1 MAEQVPNIT
10 VWRDDGPGL
19 SRVMFC
25 ANDPGNAA
33 PVITEIWHEFS
44 HAPSRLGSVHWAR
57 VTRIFE
63 PQNRMLVSLADD
75 TIVNCRIAKGRVPAP
90 VGGMVLI
97 TITAPPREAKPH
109 QAMVGARLVSSLFVL
124 LPGQSGVQQSRA
136 LEPVATDDVVAAVT
150 AIIAAAPFE
159 CGVILR
165 RGSAGMS
172 AAVLTVQL
180 EAMIAEWQTHVAP
193 DALTSAN
200 PKLGCVFDGGTLDR
214 RITRHVSLADIRAT
228 GSDDGVDDAVFDAAY
243 DAAMAVVTT
252 PAVPLPSGGT
262 LWIEPTRALCAID
275 LDSGSGSITS
285 LAAEAPAAIAHHWRL
300 RGLGGLMAVDVP
312 RLPPAAAQKFSADL
326 ARACAS
332 DPRHPDILGR
342 SRGGILECRI
352 PHGAV
357 PLQALMASEE
367 FPMMLALA
375 RTLRMIA
382 RRPMLVAPQ
391 IVISP
396 RMAELLQGPLAPA
409 LASLDRD
416 VSLVVS
422 SDQQQPEVME

>member
-1 MAEQVPNIT
+1 MADKMSNIT
-10 VWRDDGPGL
+10 VWRDDCPGL
-19 SRVMFC
+19 SRVLFW
-25 ANDPGNAA
+25 ANNRGRAIPAVA
-33 PVITEIWHEFS
+33 EVWHEFT

-57 VTRIFE
+57 ITRIFE
-63 PQNRMLVSLADD
+63 TQNRMVLSLADD
-75 TIVNCRIAKGRVPAP
+75 TIVNCRIAKGRAPAP
-90 VGGMVLI
+90 AGGIVLI
-97 TITAPPREAKPH
+97 TITAPPRETKPY

-124 LPGQSGVQQSRA
+124 LPGQRGVQQSRA
-136 LEPVATDDVVAAVT
+136 LEPAPTDDLVSAVT
-150 AIIAAAPFE
+150 AVIAAAPFD

-172 AAVLTVQL
+172 PAALIVQL
-180 EAMIAEWQTHVAP
+180 EEMIAEWQAHVAP
-193 DALTSAN
+193 DALTQSN

-214 RITRHVSLADIRAT
+214 RITRHAGPADICTT
-228 GSDDGVDDAVFDAAY
+228 GYDDGVDDAVFEATY
-243 DAAMAVVTT
+243 DAAIAAASQPDVS
-252 PAVPLPSGGT
+252 LPSGGT

-275 LDSGSGSITS
+275 LDSGTGDIAA

-352 PHGAV
+352 PHGAL
-357 PLQALMASEE
+357 PLQALLANDTFS
-367 FPMMLALA
+367 MMVALA
-375 RTLRMIA
+375 RVLRMIA
-382 RRPMLVAPQ
+382 QRPMLV
-391 IVISP
+391 SP
-396 RMAELLQGPLAPA
+396 RIAVSSAMAELLHGPLAPA